1 MKTLFPFLKPYRKE
15 CVLAPLFKLLEALL
29 ELFVP
34 LLMAAIID
42 KGIMA
47 SDSGYVL
54 RTGLVLVGLGLL
66 GFGASATAQYFAAR
80 AATGFS
86 ADVKSSLFAHI
97 QRFSYADLDR
107 LGSSTL
113 INRMT
118 TDVNQMQTGV
128 NMVLRLL
135 LRSPF
140 VVFGATIMAF
150 TVNARAALIFL
161 ALLPL
166 LTLTVVGITKLTLP
180 RYQRVQGQLDKV
192 LLHTR
197 ENVTGVRVLRAF
209 RMQQAE
215 TAAYKSDNDELTRM
229 QLRVGRLSALMNP
242 LTFIL
247 VNAALIV
254 LLGSALAVALAAW
267 ISGLL
272 TRPLRQLSAA
282 AARLAR
288 GEYDAPL
295 PTAQNDEIGALIRAF
310 SGMSGAIGER
320 EAALRAQAEER
331 QALID
336 ALAHEMRTPLTA
348 ILGGAR
354 LLGQSKL
361 SEGQQSELLD
371 MMAREAARLS
381 TMDERLLLLTRLG
394 HEQPEWTTFD
404 SRAMAE
410 EALRV
415 FDGVRLEGEGA
426 AFVGERELTI
436 LLLRNLV
443 VNAQRAGGETPVCV
457 TLHPDGF
464 DVTDCGC
471 GMTEEQLAHAFE
483 PFYKADKARTRGAG
497 GAGLGL
503 SLCRK
508 IARLHR
514 GDVRIESEI
523 GKGTRVCYRFDTSL

>member
-1 MKTLFPFLKPYRKE
+1 MRTRIALCMVALVLTLLGPGMALVVSRSFALTMERERARALGEEAAIARALTLETAEGNVGRSAASTLQTRYGSNE
-15 CVLAPLFKLLEALL
+15 LTIYLLQNGETITGEALPTVQKL
-29 ELFVP
+29 PELLNTETRAT
-34 LLMAAIID
+34 LLDGVSERLLIAHALDGEITLLTALDVSPVYALRRELLRGAA
-42 KGIMA
+42 A
-47 SDSGYVL
+47 
-54 RTGLVLVGLGLL
+54 LGLI
-66 GFGASATAQYFAAR
+66 G
-80 AATGFS
+80 
-86 ADVKSSLFAHI
+86 
-97 QRFSYADLDR
+97 
-107 LGSSTL
+107 
-113 INRMT
+113 
-118 TDVNQMQTGV
+118 
-128 NMVLRLL
+128 
-135 LRSPF
+135 
-140 VVFGATIMAF
+140 
-150 TVNARAALIFL
+150 L
-161 ALLPL
+161 ALA
-166 LTLTVVGITKLTLP
+166 G
-180 RYQRVQGQLDKV
+180 
-192 LLHTR
+192 
-197 ENVTGVRVLRAF
+197 
-209 RMQQAE
+209 
-215 TAAYKSDNDELTRM
+215 
-229 QLRVGRLSALMNP
+229 
-242 LTFIL
+242 
-247 VNAALIV
+247 
-254 LLGSALAVALAAW
+254 ALAIW
-267 ISGLL
+267 ISGVL
-272 TRPLRQLSAA
+272 TRPLSQLADAA
-282 AARLAR
+282 AKLAD
-288 GEYDAPL
+288 GDYAAPL
-295 PTAQNDEIGALIRAF
+295 PAAKNNEMNALIRAF
-310 SGMSGAIGER
+310 SRMSAAIDER
-320 EAALRAQAEER
+320 ETALRTQAEER

-394 HEQPEWTTFD
+394 HERPEWTTFD

-443 VNAQRAGGETPVCV
+443 VNAQRAGGEAPVCV